1 MERIQKDVRKGL
13 LLYILDNYK
22 NFKLKKAIKYV
33 MNNYNNNT
41 HSVTNY
47 KPNEVFIIHQQA
59 YMKKLILISFIIIKI

>member
-1 MERIQKDVRKGL
+1 
-13 LLYILDNYK
+13 
-22 NFKLKKAIKYV
+22 